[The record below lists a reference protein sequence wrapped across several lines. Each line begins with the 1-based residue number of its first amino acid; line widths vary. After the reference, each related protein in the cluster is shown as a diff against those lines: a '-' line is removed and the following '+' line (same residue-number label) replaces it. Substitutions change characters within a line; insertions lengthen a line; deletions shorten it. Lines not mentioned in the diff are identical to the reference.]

1 MAASAIVVGLII
13 GTIVVLAIFA
23 IANRVEDDDD

>member
-1 MAASAIVVGLII
+1 MIEFLIGVGI

-23 IANRVEDDDD
+23 IGDAVSRYH